1 MKGLSVVLL
10 LLMATSTP
18 SVAADQGYFAFGDW
32 GIFSFG
38 NAPVDT
44 SDGIRIGGGY
54 NFNSYVG
61 AEAGLTIVSG
71 LLSQNRSS
79 NSIQFSPYTDKSLSA
94 SSEHIALVGTIP
106 LEHHRDLIGK
116 LGWATTTLDYQY
128 SYYGSGIQTVTGSG
142 SATKTNPMFGIGWQ
156 SAPDQQTRF
165 YVQYENFGKV
175 KMTVVYSDQTSS
187 THDVSVALIS
197 VGVLHYF

>member
-10 LLMATSTP
+10 LLMATSA
-18 SVAADQGYFAFGDW
+18 SSSAADQGYYAFGDW

-61 AEAGLTIVSG
+61 AEAGLTIVG
-71 LLSQNRSS
+71 WQNRNS
-79 NSIQFSPYTDKSLSA
+79 NSIQFSPYTDQSLNA
-94 SSEHIALVGTIP
+94 STEHIAVVGTIP
-106 LEHHRDLIGK
+106 LEHHRDLVAK

-128 SYYGSGIQTVTGSG
+128 SLYGSGVQSVSGSG

-165 YVQYENFGKV
+165 YVQYENFGKAR
-175 KMTVVYSDQTSS
+175 MTVIYSNQTSS

-197 VGVLHYF
+197 VGILHYF